1 MKIKNLALGI
11 GGAVGAIVAV
21 KMLTRAKT
29 VDWERVSGQVTH
41 SENSHFAEVDGMT
54 IHFQEFGDPSGPT
67 LVLIHGYTASTY
79 VWHSVAPLLAERGF
93 HVIAPDLVGF
103 GFSEKPSWFDYSI
116 TSQARVVVRLM
127 NVLGIGRA
135 GIVGSSYGGAIG
147 STIALDYAER
157 VEKLVLVDAV
167 CNDDVLAHP
176 LLKLA
181 AVSGIGEI
189 FTSFFL
195 DSKAFHRTR
204 MKNTL
209 APANHHLITDERVE
223 SVHRPLAAKD
233 AHHSVLATSRSWDA
247 CRIQDDAQYI
257 NQPTLIIW
265 GDQDTVIPIQ
275 NGEKLFNSILNSRFV
290 VFKECGHVPQE
301 EKPELFVD
309 VVSEFC
315 RDRKG
320 KIQDHNL
327 ESMRMVN

>member
-1 MKIKNLALGI
+1 MKTRNLALGI
-11 GGAVGAIVAV
+11 GGAIGALVAV

-29 VDWERVSGQVTH
+29 VNWEKVSGQVLH

-54 IHFQEFGDPSGPT
+54 IHFQEFGDPSDPT
-67 LVLIHGYTASTY
+67 LVLVHGYTASTY

-135 GIVGSSYGGAIG
+135 TIVGSSYGGAVS

-223 SVHRPLAAKD
+223 SVYRPLAAKD

-257 NQPTLIIW
+257 DQPTLIIW

-315 RDRKG
+315 RDRRG
-320 KIQDHNL
+320 RIENRQNENL
-327 ESMRMVN
+327 RVN

>member
-1 MKIKNLALGI
+1 MKKRNLALGI
-11 GGAVGAIVAV
+11 GGALGALVAV

-29 VDWERVSGQVTH
+29 VNWEKVSERVLH

-54 IHFQEFGDPSGPT
+54 IHFQEFGDPADPT
-67 LVLIHGYTASTY
+67 LVLVHGYTASTY

-103 GFSEKPSWFDYSI
+103 GFSDKPSWFDYSI

-127 NVLGIGRA
+127 NILGIGRA
-135 GIVGSSYGGAIG
+135 TIVGSSYGGAVS

-176 LLKLA
+176 ILKLA

-209 APANHHLITDERVE
+209 APANHHLITDERVD

-257 NQPTLIIW
+257 DQPTLIIW

-320 KIQDHNL
+320 KIQDRNI